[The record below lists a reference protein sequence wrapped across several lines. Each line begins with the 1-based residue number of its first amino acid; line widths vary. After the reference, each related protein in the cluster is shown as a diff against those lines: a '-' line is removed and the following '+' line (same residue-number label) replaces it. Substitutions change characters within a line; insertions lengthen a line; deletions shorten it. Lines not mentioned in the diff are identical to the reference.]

1 MSLGYL
7 FTFLVHFE
15 MGYLLAFIIAICVQF
30 GEKKSF
36 NCMEDESS
44 ANNKM

>member
-15 MGYLLAFIIAICVQF
+15 MGYLLAFIIAIVYNSA
-30 GEKKSF
+30 KKSF